1 MANCPPGVLCISHLS
16 LLLAVMVCAGI
27 AAYIVH
33 RPEKKQERHVSVVEI
48 VQRQQSQRAN
58 TLLNPLV
65 PPLQTQP
72 FGSSEYQQLGILKG
86 RAEKTIILPLMGRT
100 VHRARDKWNF
110 FTFKDG
116 STLIKLPVVSRGR
129 TCMDEYGCDNLY
141 NGDTVYVEGYDELFN
156 VTMYDSAVYTYNP

>member
-1 MANCPPGVLCISHLS
+1 MADCPPGVLCISHLS
-16 LLLAVMVCAGI
+16 LLVAVALCVGI
-27 AAYIVH
+27 VAYIVQ
-33 RPEKKQERHVSVVEI
+33 RPEKKQQGPVAVVEI
-48 VQRQQSQRAN
+48 VQRQHAQQAN

-72 FGSSEYQQLGILKG
+72 FGNCEYQQLGILKG
-86 RAEKTIILPLMGRT
+86 RSEKTIILPLMGRT

-116 STLIKLPVVSRGR
+116 STLIKLPVVNQGR
-129 TCMDEYGCDNLY
+129 TCMGEYGCDNLY
-141 NGDTVYVEGYDELFN
+141 SGDTVYVEGYDELFN